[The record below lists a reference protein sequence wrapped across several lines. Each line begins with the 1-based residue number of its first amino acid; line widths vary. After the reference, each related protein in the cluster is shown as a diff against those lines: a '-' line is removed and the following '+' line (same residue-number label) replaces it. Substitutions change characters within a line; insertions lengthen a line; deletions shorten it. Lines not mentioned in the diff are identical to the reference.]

1 LLFWGDDLAG
11 IACIAEGVSFKTAGE
26 RASQC
31 TGISQPEKSLPLRRT
46 ENSLLPVLD
55 VMSYLV
61 KTLKQIV
68 ILLAVALICVS
79 CSYTQS
85 LSYNPWQVVPLPTDA
100 TIQDVGFTGNPSH
113 GWLVGSNSTIL
124 ETTDGGK
131 TWKDKGLELGEQG
144 YRFTSVS
151 FDGDEGWITGEPGI
165 LLHTTD
171 GGASWSRIPLS
182 AKLPGSPN
190 TIVALGPK
198 SAEMT
203 TDVGAIYQTKDGGQ
217 TWKAMVEEAVGVVRN
232 LARSDD
238 GKYVAVS
245 ARGNFYST
253 WEPGQNAWVQ
263 HQRNSSQRLQNMGFG
278 KDGRLWVLARG
289 GKLQFSSTED
299 PEAWDEPQTPEFS
312 TSWGLLDLAY
322 RTPEEIWV
330 TGGSGNLLVS
340 LDGGKTWQKDRGI
353 ENVPSN
359 LYKIVF
365 LTPEQGFIIGQKGVL
380 LKYEPPQ
387 QAA

>member
-1 LLFWGDDLAG
+1 
-11 IACIAEGVSFKTAGE
+11 
-26 RASQC
+26 
-31 TGISQPEKSLPLRRT
+31 
-46 ENSLLPVLD
+46 
-55 VMSYLV
+55 MSYLV
-61 KTLKQIV
+61 RTLKQIV
-68 ILLAVALICVS
+68 IMLVIAFICVS
-79 CSYTQS
+79 CNYAQP

-100 TIQDVGFTGNPSH
+100 TLQDVSFTQDPSH
-113 GWLVGSNSTIL
+113 GWAVGSNSTVL

-131 TWKDKGLELGEQG
+131 TWQAKGLDLGEQN

-151 FDGDEGWITGEPGI
+151 FTDKEGWITGEPSI

-182 AKLPGSPN
+182 EKLPGVPN
-190 TIVALGPK
+190 TILALGPK

-203 TDVGAIYQTKDGGQ
+203 TNVGAIYQTKDGGQ
-217 TWKAMVEEAVGVVRN
+217 TWQAMVAEAVGVVRN
-232 LARSDD
+232 IARSDD

-253 WEPGQNAWVQ
+253 WEPGQTAWVQ
-263 HQRNSSQRLQNMGFG
+263 HQRNSSKRLQSMGFG

-289 GKLQFSSTED
+289 GQLQFSSSED
-299 PEAWDEPQTPEFS
+299 LEAWDEPQNPEFS

-322 RTPEEIWV
+322 RTPKEIWV
-330 TGGSGNLLVS
+330 TGGSGNLLCS
-340 LDGGKTWQKDRGI
+340 LDGGKTWQKDREI

-365 LTPEQGFIIGQKGVL
+365 VTPEQGFIIGQNGVL
-380 LKYEPPQ
+380 LKYEQPPQ
-387 QAA
+387 AA

>member
-1 LLFWGDDLAG
+1 
-11 IACIAEGVSFKTAGE
+11 
-26 RASQC
+26 
-31 TGISQPEKSLPLRRT
+31 
-46 ENSLLPVLD
+46 
-55 VMSYLV
+55 M

-68 ILLAVALICVS
+68 TLLAIAFFCIS
-79 CSYTQS
+79 CSYAPA
-85 LSYNPWQVVPLPTDA
+85 LSYNPWQVVSLPTD
-100 TIQDVGFTGNPSH
+100 TNLQDVGFTGNSSH
-113 GWLVGSNSTIL
+113 GWAVGSNATIL
-124 ETTDGGK
+124 ETKDAGK
-131 TWKDKGLELGEQG
+131 TWTEKRLELGDQN

-151 FDGDEGWITGEPGI
+151 FAGEEGWITGEPSI

-182 AKLPGSPN
+182 EKLPGSPN
-190 TIVALGPK
+190 TIVALGPQ
-198 SAEMT
+198 SAEMAT
-203 TDVGAIYQTKDGGQ
+203 TVGAIYQTKDAGK

-253 WEPGQNAWVQ
+253 WEPGQSAWVQ
-263 HQRNSSQRLQNMGFG
+263 HTRNSSKRLESMGFG
-278 KDGRLWVLARG
+278 EDGRLWMLARG
-289 GKLQFSSTED
+289 GQLQFSSTED
-299 PEAWDEPQTPEFS
+299 PETWDEPQNPEFS

-322 RTPEEIWV
+322 RTPKEIWLS
-330 TGGSGNLLVS
+330 GGSGNLLVS

-353 ENVPSN
+353 EDVPSN

-365 LTPEQGFIIGQKGVL
+365 VTPEQGFIIGQKGVL
-380 LKYEPPQ
+380 LRYEQPS